1 MPIDVFLKVNLKK
14 SEKLSCKPSHKLDG
28 CWSEKNQ
35 NVSIS
40 SDSIYDSFAYD
51 PVKTRLSEFE
61 VEAEEPT
68 NNKAWNQIFISHKQ
82 SRCSASDSIGL
93 IFTRSNC
100 SMLLIMTQIMTPS
113 QVKTSLMCLFFSK
126 QKQQAKCLHN
136 TCICPDIKG
145 KVLCYLPVTNTVK
158 IMYHFV

>member
-1 MPIDVFLKVNLKK
+1 MYVIIVLSSHLLFTALPAGILCASLALGEAGIEMYDLVSSCSLVSVSECWLRVKVFKGEWNLLPIGVFLKVNLKK
-14 SEKLSCKPSHKLDG
+14 SENQSCKRSHKLDG

-61 VEAEEPT
+61 VEVEEPT

-82 SRCSASDSIGL
+82 NRVFC
-93 IFTRSNC
+93 FR
-100 SMLLIMTQIMTPS
+100 
-113 QVKTSLMCLFFSK
+113 
-126 QKQQAKCLHN
+126 LHW
-136 TCICPDIKG
+136 IDF
-145 KVLCYLPVTNTVK
+145 
-158 IMYHFV
+158 H